1 MVMVTVVH
9 SCGMWKR
16 QQEWQKEK
24 TVDDSTE
31 NLTLYYAN
39 STWTDLSPEV
49 VTRDQLVT
57 TENLIDTVM
66 NALMDSGEMTDKQVR
81 FLRALRTRDI
91 HMTVRQLSIL
101 CSTLTGRPLTHM
113 RWC

>member
-1 MVMVTVVH
+1 MLTAVVMAAVVILVA
-9 SCGMWKR
+9 CGS
-16 QQEWQKEK
+16 
-24 TVDDSTE
+24 DSKNGRKKNSADNSDE

-39 STWTDLSPEV
+39 STWTDLFPEV
-49 VTRDQLVT
+49 FTRDQLVT

-66 NALMDSGEMTDKQVR
+66 NALMDR
-81 FLRALRTRDI
+81 RR
-91 HMTVRQLSIL
+91 SIL